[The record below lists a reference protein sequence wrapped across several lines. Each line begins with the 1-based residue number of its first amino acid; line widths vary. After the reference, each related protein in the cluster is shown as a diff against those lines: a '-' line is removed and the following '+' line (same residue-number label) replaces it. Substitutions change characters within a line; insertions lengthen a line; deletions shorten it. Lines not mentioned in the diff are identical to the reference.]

1 MIGIATAVYQLDS
14 TYGAIF
20 SKLEKESLWS

>member
-20 SKLEKESLWS
+20 SKLEKESL